1 MIKKMI
7 FNNIKNNKLM
17 SAATVFFM
25 TASAVLISLAVVI
38 MLFIKL
44 ITEKKRHEISLQ
56 KALGFRSEDVTKRYF
71 VKGIIP
77 AAAGIFIGV
86 LLSDILGEG
95 LCGAAL
101 KLLGADSFSFV
112 IDGLWT
118 YLILPVIMLATLAAS
133 VLTSI
138 YSIRKISAFEC
149 CYGKE

>member
-77 AAAGIFIGV
+77 VAAGIFIGV

-95 LCGAAL
+95 L
-101 KLLGADSFSFV
+101 
-112 IDGLWT
+112 
-118 YLILPVIMLATLAAS
+118 
-133 VLTSI
+133 
-138 YSIRKISAFEC
+138 
-149 CYGKE
+149 